1 MAATAA
7 SHVMPLPTPVEAH
20 RHNYLNH
27 TKGFWSWALTLDHK
41 RIGLMYLAG
50 VSFMFLLGGLFALF
64 FRLELWA
71 PGMQMISQATHNK
84 LFTLHGAIMVFSVI
98 IPSIPASLGN
108 FVLPMMLGAK
118 DVAFPKLNLLSFY
131 LYALGTLFFAT
142 TLVWGQVDTGWTF
155 YAPYSTTTNTNVIM
169 ALLGAFTIG
178 FSSILTGVNFIATIH
193 SLRPRG
199 MTWFRLPLFL
209 WAVYATSIIM

>member
-1 MAATAA
+1 MSATATTPA
-7 SHVMPLPTPVEAH
+7 VMPLPTPVEAH

-27 TKGFWSWALTLDHK
+27 SKGFLSWALTLDHK

-50 VSFMFLLGGLFALF
+50 VSSMFLLGGLFALF

-71 PGMQMISQATHNK
+71 PGMQFVSQATFNK

-118 DVAFPKLNLLSFY
+118 DVAFPKLNLLSYY
-131 LYALGTLFFAT
+131 LYLVGTIFLGI

-155 YAPYSTTTNTNVIM
+155 YAPYSTSTTTNV
-169 ALLGAFTIG
+169 
-178 FSSILTGVNFIATIH
+178 
-193 SLRPRG
+193 
-199 MTWFRLPLFL
+199 
-209 WAVYATSIIM
+209 